1 MKDNRFRE
9 KSSEA
14 ATKIKEKSIE
24 IKSELLSSK
33 KISNERKKNLYED
46 YKLSIVVPVYNEEN
60 GIDPFLE
67 RTKAVIDKLACDYE
81 IIFSMDPSTDRTYE
95 VIKDH
100 MSKDKNIKL
109 ITMSRRFRQAAAT
122 MAGVLNCTGDICVVI
137 DVDLQDPP
145 EVILDLVEKWKEGY
159 DVVYAQRID
168 RQGETRIR
176 KVIDLTAYR
185 VINFLSSVEIP
196 VDTAD
201 FRLINRRVI
210 EEIRKMPETNMFFR
224 GMVSYVGFKQAAV
237 RYHREAREAD
247 ESKYNRLWGEFRMGF
262 HGIFCFSSKPLEYVT
277 FLGGFMT
284 GFGAFLSS
292 IYWIQR
298 LFGKKDNETICKGTT
313 ALMWLL
319 GGIQVFVSGLLG
331 EYITRIY
338 DDVKGRQRFIIDEFD
353 END

>member
-1 MKDNRFRE
+1 MKNKENYDN
-9 KSSEA
+9 
-14 ATKIKEKSIE
+14 
-24 IKSELLSSK
+24 
-33 KISNERKKNLYED
+33 
-46 YKLSIVVPVYNEEN
+46 YKLSVVVPVYNEEN
-60 GIDPFLE
+60 GIKPFLD
-67 RTKAVIDKLACDYE
+67 RTEAVMDKLGCKYE
-81 IIFSMDPSTDRTYE
+81 IIFSLDPSTDRTYE
-95 VIKDH
+95 VIKEN
-100 MSKDKNIKL
+100 MQRNRNIKL

-122 MAGVLNCTGDICVVI
+122 MAGVLKCTGDICVVI

-145 EVILDLVEKWKEGY
+145 EVILDLVNKWKEGY

-168 RQGETRIR
+168 RQGETKIR
-176 KVIDLTAYR
+176 KIIDLTAYR

-247 ESKYNRLWGEFRMGF
+247 VSKYNRLWGEFRMGF

-284 GFGAFLSS
+284 AFGA
-292 IYWIQR
+292 
-298 LFGKKDNETICKGTT
+298 
-313 ALMWLL
+313 LL
-319 GGIQVFVSGLLG
+319 AMIHGIRKMCDEREEHTNNGLISLIWFMGGLIVFVCGLLG
-331 EYITRIY
+331 EYTTRIY

-353 END
+353 ENE

>member
-1 MKDNRFRE
+1 ME
-9 KSSEA
+9 G
-14 ATKIKEKSIE
+14 
-24 IKSELLSSK
+24 
-33 KISNERKKNLYED
+33 

-60 GIDPFLE
+60 GIEPFLE
-67 RTKAVIDKLACDYE
+67 RTEKVVDELGCDYE
-81 IIFSMDPSTDRTYE
+81 IIFSLDPSTDRTYE
-95 VIKDH
+95 VIKENMKRNH
-100 MSKDKNIKL
+100 HIKL

-122 MAGVLNCTGDICVVI
+122 MAGVLNCSGDICVVI

-145 EVILDLVEKWKEGY
+145 EVITELVEKWQEGY

-168 RQGETRIR
+168 RQGETKIR
-176 KVIDLTAYR
+176 KLIDLTAYR
-185 VINFLSSVEIP
+185 VINFLSDVDIP

-224 GMVSYVGFKQAAV
+224 GMVSYVGFKQTAV

-247 ESKYNRLWGEFRMGF
+247 VSKYNRLWGEFRMGF

-284 GFGAFLSS
+284 GFGVLLSC
-292 IYWIQR
+292 
-298 LFGKKDNETICKGTT
+298 ICFFEKVILRKAKTLVSGLT
-313 ALMWLL
+313 ALIWFI
-319 GGIQVFVSGLLG
+319 GGLNVFVSGLLG

-353 END
+353 ENKND

>member
-1 MKDNRFRE
+1 MP
-9 KSSEA
+9 
-14 ATKIKEKSIE
+14 
-24 IKSELLSSK
+24 
-33 KISNERKKNLYED
+33 D

-60 GIDPFLE
+60 GIEPFLE
-67 RTKAVIDKLACDYE
+67 RTEKVVDELGCDYE
-81 IIFSMDPSTDRTYE
+81 IIFSLDPSTDRTYD
-95 VIKDH
+95 VIKENMRRNH
-100 MSKDKNIKL
+100 HIKL

-122 MAGVLNCTGDICVVI
+122 MAGVLNCTGDACVVI

-145 EVILDLVEKWKEGY
+145 EVIAELVEKWQEGY

-176 KVIDLTAYR
+176 IDLTAYR
-185 VINFLSSVEIP
+185 VINFLSDVEIP

-224 GMVSYVGFKQAAV
+224 GMVSYVGFKQTAV

-247 ESKYNRLWGEFRMGF
+247 VSKYNRLWGEFRMGF

-277 FLGGFMT
+277 FLGGFIT
-284 GFGAFLSS
+284 AFGALLSV
-292 IYWIQR
+292 IYFFR
-298 LFGKKDNETICKGTT
+298 RAVLKKKETKVSGLS
-313 ALMWLL
+313 ALIWFMSGLN
-319 GGIQVFVSGLLG
+319 IFVSGLLG

-353 END
+353 ENKAD

>member
-1 MKDNRFRE
+1 M
-9 KSSEA
+9 
-14 ATKIKEKSIE
+14 
-24 IKSELLSSK
+24 
-33 KISNERKKNLYED
+33 ED

-60 GIDPFLE
+60 GIEPFLE
-67 RTKAVIDKLACDYE
+67 RTEKVVDELGCDYE
-81 IIFSMDPSTDRTYE
+81 IIFSLDPSTDRTYE
-95 VIKDH
+95 VIK
-100 MSKDKNIKL
+100 KNMKRNHHIKL

-145 EVILDLVEKWKEGY
+145 EVITELVEKWQEGY

-168 RQGETRIR
+168 RQGETKIR
-176 KVIDLTAYR
+176 KLIDLTAYR
-185 VINFLSSVEIP
+185 VINFLSDVEIP

-224 GMVSYVGFKQAAV
+224 GMVSYVGFKQTAV

-247 ESKYNRLWGEFRMGF
+247 VSKYNRLWGEFRMGF

-284 GFGAFLSS
+284 GFGVLLSM
-292 IYWIQR
+292 IYFFEKIILR
-298 LFGKKDNETICKGTT
+298 KAKTLVSGLT
-313 ALMWLL
+313 ALIWFI
-319 GGIQVFVSGLLG
+319 GGINVFVSGLLG

-338 DDVKGRQRFIIDEFD
+338 DDVKGRQRYIIDEFD
-353 END
+353 ENVK

>member
-1 MKDNRFRE
+1 MP
-9 KSSEA
+9 
-14 ATKIKEKSIE
+14 
-24 IKSELLSSK
+24 
-33 KISNERKKNLYED
+33 D

-60 GIDPFLE
+60 GIEPFLE
-67 RTKAVIDKLACDYE
+67 RTEKVVDELGCDYE
-81 IIFSMDPSTDRTYE
+81 IIFSLDPSTDRTYD
-95 VIKDH
+95 VIKENMRRNH
-100 MSKDKNIKL
+100 HIKL

-122 MAGVLNCTGDICVVI
+122 MAGVLNCTGDACVVI

-145 EVILDLVEKWKEGY
+145 EVIAELVEKWQEGY

-176 KVIDLTAYR
+176 KLIDLTAYR
-185 VINFLSSVEIP
+185 VINFLADVEIP

-224 GMVSYVGFKQAAV
+224 GMVSYVGFKQTAV

-247 ESKYNRLWGEFRMGF
+247 VSKYNRLWGEFRMGF

-277 FLGGFMT
+277 FLGGFIT
-284 GFGAFLSS
+284 AFGALLSV
-292 IYWIQR
+292 IYFFR
-298 LFGKKDNETICKGTT
+298 RAVLKKKETKVSGLS
-313 ALMWLL
+313 ALIWFMSGLN
-319 GGIQVFVSGLLG
+319 IFVSGLLG

-338 DDVKGRQRFIIDEFD
+338 DDVKGRQRFIIDEYD
-353 END
+353 ENKAD

>member
-1 MKDNRFRE
+1 M
-9 KSSEA
+9 
-14 ATKIKEKSIE
+14 
-24 IKSELLSSK
+24 
-33 KISNERKKNLYED
+33 ED

-60 GIDPFLE
+60 GIKPFLE
-67 RTKAVIDKLACDYE
+67 RTEKVVDDLGCDYE
-81 IIFSMDPSTDRTYE
+81 IIFSLDPSTDRTYE
-95 VIKDH
+95 VIKENMKRNRH
-100 MSKDKNIKL
+100 IKL

-145 EVILDLVEKWKEGY
+145 EVITDLVEKWREGY

-168 RQGETRIR
+168 RQGETKIR
-176 KVIDLTAYR
+176 KLIDLTAYR
-185 VINFLSSVEIP
+185 VINFLSDVEIP

-224 GMVSYVGFKQAAV
+224 GMVSYVGFKQTAV

-247 ESKYNRLWGEFRMGF
+247 VSKYNRLWGEFRMGF

-284 GFGAFLSS
+284 AFGALLSL
-292 IYWIQR
+292 IYFFQKVILRKWKTTVSGI
-298 LFGKKDNETICKGTT
+298 T
-313 ALMWLL
+313 ALIWFI
-319 GGIQVFVSGLLG
+319 GGLNIFVSGLLG

-353 END
+353 ENDK

>member
-1 MKDNRFRE
+1 M
-9 KSSEA
+9 
-14 ATKIKEKSIE
+14 SI
-24 IKSELLSSK
+24 
-33 KISNERKKNLYED
+33 YDD
-46 YKLSIVVPVYNEEN
+46 YKLSVVVPVYNEEN
-60 GIDPFLE
+60 GIEPFLDRCE
-67 RTKAVIDKLACDYE
+67 KVIDDLGCDYE
-81 IIFSMDPSTDRTYE
+81 IIFSLDPSTDKTYE
-95 VIKDH
+95 VIKENMRRNRH
-100 MSKDKNIKL
+100 IKL

-122 MAGVLNCTGDICVVI
+122 MAGVLNCDGDICVVI

-145 EVILDLVEKWKEGY
+145 EVITDLVAKWKEGY

-168 RQGETRIR
+168 RQGETPIR

-185 VINFLSSVEIP
+185 VINYLSSVEIP

-247 ESKYNRLWGEFRMGF
+247 ESKYNRFWGEFRMGF

-284 GFGAFLSS
+284 AFGVFLGFIHS
-292 IYWIQR
+292 IKKM
-298 LFGKKDNETICKGTT
+298 FGKKESGTT
-313 ALMWLL
+313 ALMWFLSGL
-319 GGIQVFVSGLLG
+319 QIFVSGLLG

-338 DDVKGRQRFIIDEFD
+338 DDVKGRQRYIIDEFD
-353 END
+353 ENE

>member
-1 MKDNRFRE
+1 MDNYD
-9 KSSEA
+9 
-14 ATKIKEKSIE
+14 
-24 IKSELLSSK
+24 
-33 KISNERKKNLYED
+33 N

-60 GIDPFLE
+60 GIKPFLE
-67 RTKAVIDKLACDYE
+67 RTEKVVNDLGCEYE
-81 IIFSMDPSTDRTYE
+81 IIFSLDPSTDRTYE
-95 VIKDH
+95 VIKEN
-100 MSKDKNIKL
+100 MKRNKNIKL

-122 MAGVLNCTGDICVVI
+122 MAGVLNCEGDICVVI

-145 EVILDLVEKWKEGY
+145 EVITELVSKWKEGY

-168 RQGETRIR
+168 RQGETKIR
-176 KVIDLTAYR
+176 KLIDLTAYR

-224 GMVSYVGFKQAAV
+224 GMVSYVGFKQTAV
-237 RYHREAREAD
+237 RYHREARAED

-277 FLGGFMT
+277 FLGAGITAIGTM
-284 GFGAFLSS
+284 LSV
-292 IYWIQR
+292 IYFIQ
-298 LFGKKDNETICKGTT
+298 KKILKVRKTIVSGTA
-313 ALMWLL
+313 ALIWFI
-319 GGIQVFVSGLLG
+319 GGIQIFVSGLLG
-331 EYITRIY
+331 EYVTRIY

-353 END
+353 KNE

>member
-1 MKDNRFRE
+1 MK
-9 KSSEA
+9 
-14 ATKIKEKSIE
+14 KEK
-24 IKSELLSSK
+24 
-33 KISNERKKNLYED
+33 ED
-46 YKLSIVVPVYNEEN
+46 YDNYKLSIVVPVYNEEN
-60 GIDPFLE
+60 GIKPFLE
-67 RTKAVIDKLACDYE
+67 RTEAVVDKLGCEYE
-81 IIFSMDPSTDRTYE
+81 IIFSLDPSTDKTYE
-95 VIKDH
+95 VIKEN
-100 MSKDKNIKL
+100 MKRNRNIKL

-145 EVILDLVEKWKEGY
+145 EVILDLVDKWKEGY

-168 RQGETRIR
+168 RQGETKIR
-176 KVIDLTAYR
+176 KIIDLTAYR

-224 GMVSYVGFKQAAV
+224 GMVSYVGFKQTAV

-247 ESKYNRLWGEFRMGF
+247 VSKYNRLWGEFRMGF

-277 FLGGFMT
+277 FLGGFMAA
-284 GFGAFLSS
+284 FGVLLAM
-292 IYWIQR
+292 IHGI
-298 LFGKKDNETICKGTT
+298 KKMVNERDDEN
-313 ALMWLL
+313 
-319 GGIQVFVSGLLG
+319 GGLVSLIWFMGGLIVFVCGLLG
-331 EYITRIY
+331 EYVTRIY

-353 END
+353 ENTK

>member
-1 MKDNRFRE
+1 
-9 KSSEA
+9 
-14 ATKIKEKSIE
+14 
-24 IKSELLSSK
+24 
-33 KISNERKKNLYED
+33 
-46 YKLSIVVPVYNEEN
+46 
-60 GIDPFLE
+60 
-67 RTKAVIDKLACDYE
+67 
-81 IIFSMDPSTDRTYE
+81 
-95 VIKDH
+95 
-100 MSKDKNIKL
+100 
-109 ITMSRRFRQAAAT
+109 

-145 EVILDLVEKWKEGY
+145 EVILDLVDKWKEGY

-168 RQGETRIR
+168 RQGETKIR
-176 KVIDLTAYR
+176 KIIDLTAYR

-224 GMVSYVGFKQAAV
+224 GMVSYVGFKQTAV

-247 ESKYNRLWGEFRMGF
+247 VSKYNRLWGEFRMGF

-284 GFGAFLSS
+284 AFGVLLAM
-292 IYWIQR
+292 IHGI
-298 LFGKKDNETICKGTT
+298 KKMVNERDDEN
-313 ALMWLL
+313 
-319 GGIQVFVSGLLG
+319 GGLVSLIWFMGGLIVFVCGLLG
-331 EYITRIY
+331 EYVTRIY

-353 END
+353 ENTK

>member
-1 MKDNRFRE
+1 M
-9 KSSEA
+9 
-14 ATKIKEKSIE
+14 T
-24 IKSELLSSK
+24 
-33 KISNERKKNLYED
+33 D

-60 GIDPFLE
+60 GIEPFLA
-67 RTKAVIDKLACDYE
+67 RTENVVDELGCDYE
-81 IIFSMDPSTDRTYE
+81 IIFSLDPSTDRTYD
-95 VIKDH
+95 VIKENMRRNH
-100 MSKDKNIKL
+100 HIKL

-122 MAGVLNCTGDICVVI
+122 MAGVLNCTGDACVVI

-145 EVILDLVEKWKEGY
+145 EVITELVEKWQEGY

-176 KVIDLTAYR
+176 KLIDLTAYG
-185 VINFLSSVEIP
+185 VINFLSDVEIP

-224 GMVSYVGFKQAAV
+224 GMVSYVGFRQTAV

-247 ESKYNRLWGEFRMGF
+247 VSKYNRLWGEFRMGF

-284 GFGAFLSS
+284 AFGVFLSI
-292 IYWIQR
+292 IYFFQR
-298 LFGKKDNETICKGTT
+298 AILKKKETIVSGLS
-313 ALMWLL
+313 ALLWFI
-319 GGIQVFVSGLLG
+319 GGLNIFVSGLLG

-353 END
+353 ENKAD

>member
-1 MKDNRFRE
+1 MP
-9 KSSEA
+9 
-14 ATKIKEKSIE
+14 
-24 IKSELLSSK
+24 
-33 KISNERKKNLYED
+33 D

-60 GIDPFLE
+60 GIEPFLE
-67 RTKAVIDKLACDYE
+67 RTEKVVDELGCDYE
-81 IIFSMDPSTDRTYE
+81 IIFSLDPSTDRTYD
-95 VIKDH
+95 VIKENMRRNH
-100 MSKDKNIKL
+100 HIKL

-122 MAGVLNCTGDICVVI
+122 MAGVLNCTGDACVVI

-145 EVILDLVEKWKEGY
+145 EVIAELVEKWQEGY

-176 KVIDLTAYR
+176 KLIDLTAYR
-185 VINFLSSVEIP
+185 VINFLSDVEIP

-224 GMVSYVGFKQAAV
+224 GMVSYVGFKQTAV

-247 ESKYNRLWGEFRMGF
+247 VSKYNRLWGEFRMGF

-277 FLGGFMT
+277 FLGGFIT
-284 GFGAFLSS
+284 AFGALLSV
-292 IYWIQR
+292 IYFFR
-298 LFGKKDNETICKGTT
+298 RAVLKKKETKVSGLS
-313 ALMWLL
+313 ALIWFMSGLN
-319 GGIQVFVSGLLG
+319 IFVSGLLG

-338 DDVKGRQRFIIDEFD
+338 DDVKGRQRFIIDEYD
-353 END
+353 ENKAD

>member
-1 MKDNRFRE
+1 MNDMK
-9 KSSEA
+9 
-14 ATKIKEKSIE
+14 KEK
-24 IKSELLSSK
+24 
-33 KISNERKKNLYED
+33 ED
-46 YKLSIVVPVYNEEN
+46 YDNYKLSIVVPVYNEEN
-60 GIDPFLE
+60 GIKPFLE
-67 RTKAVIDKLACDYE
+67 RTEAVVDKLGCEYE
-81 IIFSMDPSTDRTYE
+81 IIFSLDPSTDKTYE
-95 VIKDH
+95 VIKEN
-100 MSKDKNIKL
+100 MKRNRNIKL

-145 EVILDLVEKWKEGY
+145 EVILDLVDKWKEGY

-168 RQGETRIR
+168 RQGETKIR
-176 KVIDLTAYR
+176 KIIDLTAYR

-224 GMVSYVGFKQAAV
+224 GMVSYVGFKQTAV

-247 ESKYNRLWGEFRMGF
+247 VSKYNRLWGEFRMGF

-284 GFGAFLSS
+284 ASGVLLAMIHG
-292 IYWIQR
+292 I
-298 LFGKKDNETICKGTT
+298 KKMVNERDDEN
-313 ALMWLL
+313 
-319 GGIQVFVSGLLG
+319 GGLVSLIWFMGGLIVFVCGLLG
-331 EYITRIY
+331 EYVTRIY

-353 END
+353 ENTK

>member
-1 MKDNRFRE
+1 ME
-9 KSSEA
+9 G
-14 ATKIKEKSIE
+14 
-24 IKSELLSSK
+24 
-33 KISNERKKNLYED
+33 

-60 GIDPFLE
+60 GIEPFLE
-67 RTKAVIDKLACDYE
+67 RTEKVVDELGCDYE
-81 IIFSMDPSTDRTYE
+81 IIFSLDPSTDRTYE
-95 VIKDH
+95 VIKENMKRNH
-100 MSKDKNIKL
+100 HIKL

-122 MAGVLNCTGDICVVI
+122 MAGVLNCSGDICVVI

-145 EVILDLVEKWKEGY
+145 EVITELVEKWQEGY

-168 RQGETRIR
+168 RQGETKIR
-176 KVIDLTAYR
+176 KLIDLTAYR
-185 VINFLSSVEIP
+185 VINFLSDVEIP

-224 GMVSYVGFKQAAV
+224 GMVSYVGFKQTAV

-247 ESKYNRLWGEFRMGF
+247 VSKYNRLWGEFRMGF

-284 GFGAFLSS
+284 GFGVLLSC
-292 IYWIQR
+292 
-298 LFGKKDNETICKGTT
+298 ICFFEKVILRKAKALVSGLT
-313 ALMWLL
+313 ALIWFI
-319 GGIQVFVSGLLG
+319 GGLNVFVSGLLG

-353 END
+353 ENKND

>member
-1 MKDNRFRE
+1 ME
-9 KSSEA
+9 G
-14 ATKIKEKSIE
+14 
-24 IKSELLSSK
+24 
-33 KISNERKKNLYED
+33 

-60 GIDPFLE
+60 GIEPFLE
-67 RTKAVIDKLACDYE
+67 RTEKVVDELGCDYE
-81 IIFSMDPSTDRTYE
+81 IIFSLDPSTDRTYE
-95 VIKDH
+95 VIKENMKRNH
-100 MSKDKNIKL
+100 HIKL

-145 EVILDLVEKWKEGY
+145 EVITELVEKWQEGY

-168 RQGETRIR
+168 RQGETKIR
-176 KVIDLTAYR
+176 KLIDLTAYR
-185 VINFLSSVEIP
+185 VINFLSDVEIP

-224 GMVSYVGFKQAAV
+224 GMVSYVGFKQTAV

-247 ESKYNRLWGEFRMGF
+247 VSKYNRLWGEFRMGF

-284 GFGAFLSS
+284 GFGALLSI
-292 IYWIQR
+292 IYFFEKVILR
-298 LFGKKDNETICKGTT
+298 KTKTLVSGLT
-313 ALMWLL
+313 ALIWFI
-319 GGIQVFVSGLLG
+319 GGINVFVSGLLG

-353 END
+353 ENK

>member
-1 MKDNRFRE
+1 MK
-9 KSSEA
+9 
-14 ATKIKEKSIE
+14 KEK
-24 IKSELLSSK
+24 
-33 KISNERKKNLYED
+33 ED
-46 YKLSIVVPVYNEEN
+46 YDNYKLSIVVPVYNEEN
-60 GIDPFLE
+60 GIKPFLE
-67 RTKAVIDKLACDYE
+67 RTEAVVDKLGCEYE
-81 IIFSMDPSTDRTYE
+81 IIFSLDPSTDKTYE
-95 VIKDH
+95 VIKEN
-100 MSKDKNIKL
+100 MKRNRNIKL

-145 EVILDLVEKWKEGY
+145 EVILDLVDKWKEGY

-168 RQGETRIR
+168 RQGETKIR
-176 KVIDLTAYR
+176 KIIDLTAYR

-224 GMVSYVGFKQAAV
+224 GMVSYVGFKQTAV

-247 ESKYNRLWGEFRMGF
+247 VSKYNRLWGEFRMGF

-284 GFGAFLSS
+284 AFGALLAM
-292 IYWIQR
+292 IHGI
-298 LFGKKDNETICKGTT
+298 KKMVNERDDEN
-313 ALMWLL
+313 
-319 GGIQVFVSGLLG
+319 GGLVSLIWFMGGLIVFVCGLLG
-331 EYITRIY
+331 EYVTRIY

-353 END
+353 ENTK

>member
-1 MKDNRFRE
+1 MKIYD
-9 KSSEA
+9 
-14 ATKIKEKSIE
+14 
-24 IKSELLSSK
+24 
-33 KISNERKKNLYED
+33 D

-60 GIDPFLE
+60 GIEPFLE
-67 RTKAVIDKLACDYE
+67 RTEKVVDELGCDYE
-81 IIFSMDPSTDRTYE
+81 IIFSLDPSTDRTYE
-95 VIKDH
+95 VIKENMRRNRH
-100 MSKDKNIKL
+100 IKL

-122 MAGVLNCTGDICVVI
+122 MAGVLNCDGDICVVI

-168 RQGETRIR
+168 RQGETKIR
-176 KVIDLTAYR
+176 KLIDLTAYR
-185 VINFLSSVEIP
+185 VINYLSSVEIP

-201 FRLINRRVI
+201 FRLITRRVI

-247 ESKYNRLWGEFRMGF
+247 VSKYNRFWGEFRMGF

-284 GFGAFLSS
+284 AFGAFLSF
-292 IYWIQR
+292 IHI
-298 LFGKKDNETICKGTT
+298 LKKMFGKTKEKGTV
-313 ALMWLL
+313 ALMWFLS
-319 GGIQVFVSGLLG
+319 GIQVFVSGLLG

-338 DDVKGRQRFIIDEFD
+338 DDVKGRQRYIIDEFD
-353 END
+353 ENE

>member
-1 MKDNRFRE
+1 MENFD
-9 KSSEA
+9 SY
-14 ATKIKEKSIE
+14 
-24 IKSELLSSK
+24 L
-33 KISNERKKNLYED
+33 
-46 YKLSIVVPVYNEEN
+46 LSIVVPVYNEEN
-60 GIDPFLE
+60 GIEPFLK
-67 RTKAVIDKLACDYE
+67 RTEKVMEELDCDYE

-95 VIKDH
+95 VIKEN
-100 MSKDKNIKL
+100 MKRNRNIKL

-122 MAGVLNCTGDICVVI
+122 MAGVLNCGGDICVVI

-145 EVILDLVEKWKEGY
+145 EVIPELIAKWKEGY

-168 RQGETRIR
+168 RQGETKIR
-176 KVIDLTAYR
+176 KLIDLTAYR

-210 EEIRKMPETNMFFR
+210 EELRKMPETNMFFR
-224 GMVSYVGFKQAAV
+224 GMVSYIGFKQAAV
-237 RYHREAREAD
+237 RYHREARAED

-277 FLGGFMT
+277 FLGAGMT
-284 GFGAFLSS
+284 AFGSFLSF
-292 IYWIQR
+292 IYFIQ
-298 LFGKKDNETICKGTT
+298 KKLLKKKETIVSGVT
-313 ALMWLL
+313 ALIWFI
-319 GGIQVFVSGLLG
+319 GGLQVFISGLLG

-353 END
+353 ENDDVF

>member
-1 MKDNRFRE
+1 MAK
-9 KSSEA
+9 
-14 ATKIKEKSIE
+14 
-24 IKSELLSSK
+24 
-33 KISNERKKNLYED
+33 KKNIYD
-46 YKLSIVVPVYNEEN
+46 KYKLSVVVPVYNEEN
-60 GIDPFLE
+60 GIKPFLV
-67 RTKAVIDKLACDYE
+67 RTEAVMRQLGCDYE
-81 IIFSMDPSTDRTYE
+81 IIFSLDPSTDRTYE
-95 VIKDH
+95 VIKEN
-100 MSKDKNIKL
+100 MARNKNIKL

-145 EVILDLVEKWKEGY
+145 EVIIDLVDKWKEGY

-168 RQGETRIR
+168 RQGETKIR
-176 KVIDLTAYR
+176 KIIDLTAYR

-247 ESKYNRLWGEFRMGF
+247 VSKYNRLWGEFRMGF

-284 GFGAFLSS
+284 AFG
-292 IYWIQR
+292 
-298 LFGKKDNETICKGTT
+298 T
-313 ALMWLL
+313 LL
-319 GGIQVFVSGLLG
+319 GMIHGIRRLCDDREESKNAGLVSLIWFMGGLVVFVCGLLG

-353 END
+353 ENE

>member
-1 MKDNRFRE
+1 MSDNRFKE
-9 KSSEA
+9 KGSEA
-14 ATKIKEKSIE
+14 IDKIKEKSEE
-24 IKSELLSSK
+24 IINSRKSTGRSK
-33 KISNERKKNLYED
+33 TVKKSVYDD

-60 GIDPFLE
+60 GIDPFLA
-67 RTKAVIDKLACDYE
+67 RTKAVIDKLGCKYE

-95 VIKDH
+95 VIKSH
-100 MSKDKNIKL
+100 MEKDKNIKL

-122 MAGVLNCTGDICVVI
+122 MAAVLNCTGDICVAI

-224 GMVSYVGFKQAAV
+224 GMVSYVGFKQTAV

-247 ESKYNRLWGEFRMGF
+247 ESKYNRFFGEFRMGF

-277 FLGGFMT
+277 FLGIFMT
-284 GFGAFLSS
+284 GFGAFISG
-292 IYWIQR
+292 IYWLQR
-298 LFGKKDNETICKGTT
+298 LFGKSDDETVCKGSS
-313 ALMWLL
+313 ALTWLL
-319 GGIQVFVSGLLG
+319 SGIQVFVCGLLG
-331 EYITRIY
+331 EYVTRIY

-353 END
+353 ENK

>member
-1 MKDNRFRE
+1 ME
-9 KSSEA
+9 G
-14 ATKIKEKSIE
+14 
-24 IKSELLSSK
+24 
-33 KISNERKKNLYED
+33 

-60 GIDPFLE
+60 GIEPFLE
-67 RTKAVIDKLACDYE
+67 RTEKVVDELGCDYE
-81 IIFSMDPSTDRTYE
+81 IIFSLDPSTDRTYE
-95 VIKDH
+95 VIKENMKRNH
-100 MSKDKNIKL
+100 HIKL

-122 MAGVLNCTGDICVVI
+122 MAGVLNCSGDICVVI

-145 EVILDLVEKWKEGY
+145 EVITELVEKWQEGY

-168 RQGETRIR
+168 RQGETKIR
-176 KVIDLTAYR
+176 KLIDLTAYR
-185 VINFLSSVEIP
+185 VINFLSDVEIP

-224 GMVSYVGFKQAAV
+224 GMVSYVGFKQTAV

-247 ESKYNRLWGEFRMGF
+247 VSKYNRLWGEFRMGF

-284 GFGAFLSS
+284 GFGVLLSC
-292 IYWIQR
+292 
-298 LFGKKDNETICKGTT
+298 ICFFEKVILRKAKTLVSGLT
-313 ALMWLL
+313 ALIWFI
-319 GGIQVFVSGLLG
+319 GGLNVFVSGLLG

-353 END
+353 ENKND

>member
-1 MKDNRFRE
+1 M
-9 KSSEA
+9 
-14 ATKIKEKSIE
+14 
-24 IKSELLSSK
+24 
-33 KISNERKKNLYED
+33 ED
-46 YKLSIVVPVYNEEN
+46 FKLSIVVPVYNEEN
-60 GIDPFLE
+60 GIEPFLT
-67 RTKAVIDKLACDYE
+67 RTEKVVDELGCDYE
-81 IIFSMDPSTDRTYE
+81 IIFSMDPSTDRTYD
-95 VIKDH
+95 VIKENMRRNH
-100 MSKDKNIKL
+100 HIKL

-122 MAGVLNCTGDICVVI
+122 MAGVLNCSGDACVVI

-145 EVILDLVEKWKEGY
+145 EVITELVEKWQEGY

-168 RQGETRIR
+168 RQGETKIR
-176 KVIDLTAYR
+176 KLIDLTAYR
-185 VINFLSSVEIP
+185 VINFLSDVEIP

-224 GMVSYVGFKQAAV
+224 GMVSYVGFKQTAV

-247 ESKYNRLWGEFRMGF
+247 VSKYNRLWGEFRMGF

-284 GFGAFLSS
+284 AFGVFLSI
-292 IYWIQR
+292 IYFFQR
-298 LFGKKDNETICKGTT
+298 IILKKKETIVSGLS
-313 ALMWLL
+313 ALLWFI
-319 GGIQVFVSGLLG
+319 GGLNVFVSGLLG

-353 END
+353 ENKAD

>member
-1 MKDNRFRE
+1 MDNVINTVKKKKD
-9 KSSEA
+9 
-14 ATKIKEKSIE
+14 E
-24 IKSELLSSK
+24 IKLDIIK
-33 KISNERKKNLYED
+33 KKEEG
-46 YKLSIVVPVYNEEN
+46 YKLSVVVPVYNEEH
-60 GIDPFLE
+60 GIEPFLQRCE
-67 RTKAVIDKLACDYE
+67 AVMEKLGCRYE
-81 IIFSMDPSTDRTYE
+81 IIFSLDPSTDRTYE
-95 VIKDH
+95 VIKEN
-100 MSKDKNIKL
+100 MKRNKNIKL

-122 MAGVLNCTGDICVVI
+122 MAGVLNCTGDACVVI

-145 EVILDLVEKWKEGY
+145 EVIYDLVEKWQEGY

-168 RQGETRIR
+168 RQGETKIR

-224 GMVSYVGFKQAAV
+224 GMVSYVGFKQIAV

-247 ESKYNRLWGEFRMGF
+247 TSKYNRLWGEFRMGF

-284 GFGAFLSS
+284 GFGVLLSTIYAFQKIIL
-292 IYWIQR
+292 
-298 LFGKKDNETICKGTT
+298 KKTKTIVSGVT
-313 ALMWLL
+313 ALIWFM
-319 GGIQVFVSGLLG
+319 GGLQIFVSGLLG